1 MIVLNFAFFVT
12 NNKFNKNVMVG
23 RFLYFCKMEKSNLY
37 TSPPPPFLKWF
48 WWGISK
54 IGMNVYEL

>member
-23 RFLYFCKMEKSNLY
+23 RFLYFCKMEKSKFAY
-37 TSPPPPFLKWF
+37 FPPLKWF